1 MGLKILLL
9 SGDNR
14 LTVEAVARSVGIT
27 EVLAEVL
34 PGDKAAKVVELQQ
47 AGEVVAMVGDGIN
60 DAPALAAADVG
71 IALGTGA
78 DVAVEAADLTLI
90 RDDLALIPAAIQ
102 LSRQMMRIIR
112 QNLFWA
118 FCYNVVALPVAA
130 GVFYPIWGWTL
141 NPALAAAAMAMSSVS
156 VVTNSLRLRR
166 FKA

>member
-1 MGLKILLL
+1 M
-9 SGDNR
+9 
-14 LTVEAVARSVGIT
+14 
-27 EVLAEVL
+27 L
-34 PGDKAAKVVELQQ
+34 PGDKALKVMELQGRR
-47 AGEVVAMVGDGIN
+47 AKWWPWWAT
-60 DAPALAAADVG
+60 ASTTPRPWPPADVG

-90 RDDLALIPAAIQ
+90 RDDLALIPQAIH

-118 FCYNVVALPVAA
+118 FCYNLVAIPVAA
-130 GVFYPIWGWTL
+130 GLFYPIWGWTL

>member
-1 MGLKILLL
+1 
-9 SGDNR
+9 
-14 LTVEAVARSVGIT
+14 
-27 EVLAEVL
+27 
-34 PGDKAAKVVELQQ
+34 LQEK
-47 AGEVVAMVGDGIN
+47 GEVVAMVGDGIN

-90 RDDLALIPAAIQ
+90 RDDLALIPQAIR

-118 FCYNVVALPVAA
+118 FCYNTVAIPVAA
-130 GVFYPIWGWTL
+130 GAFYPLWGWTL

-166 FKA
+166 FKG